1 MDRYKKQFPRPQP
14 KADNAPQRLARLLD
28 IDPVVSSTGNPLY
41 EEPGDDRI
49 FREMLIKHES
59 ALYAEQ
65 LQDIGDDLFKMTS
78 KYKETDWHA

>member
-1 MDRYKKQFPRPQP
+1 M
-14 KADNAPQRLARLLD
+14 
-28 IDPVVSSTGNPLY
+28 VSSTGNPLY

-65 LQDIGDDLFKMTS
+65 LQDIGVDLFKMTS
-78 KYKETDWHA
+78 KYKEIDWHA

>member
-1 MDRYKKQFPRPQP
+1 M
-14 KADNAPQRLARLLD
+14 
-28 IDPVVSSTGNPLY
+28 VSSRNPLY
-41 EEPGDDRI
+41 EEPGDGRI
-49 FREMLIKHES
+49 FGEMLIKHES